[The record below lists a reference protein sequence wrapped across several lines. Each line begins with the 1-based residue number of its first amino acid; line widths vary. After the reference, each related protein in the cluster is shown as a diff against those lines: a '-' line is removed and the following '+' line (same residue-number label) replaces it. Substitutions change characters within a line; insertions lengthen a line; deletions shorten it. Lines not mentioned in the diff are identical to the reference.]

1 MFSLFFAWWCV
12 QESLQLTLL
21 VLFLL
26 FVEMLKA
33 PVREDVYPL
42 VPIPEHLCVCL
53 LSPSE
58 GWLRRAAAVSN
69 APGSESVCL

>member
-1 MFSLFFAWWCV
+1 MSLGMLSRPVWKLGGYCKVCAVFSLFFTWWCV

-33 PVREDVYPL
+33 PVREDV
-42 VPIPEHLCVCL
+42 
-53 LSPSE
+53 
-58 GWLRRAAAVSN
+58 
-69 APGSESVCL
+69 